1 MSEAQLLFLLAAVF
15 ALSFLAV
22 WLIEGAKF
30 YRRFRGKRLI
40 VCPENRKPAAVEVA
54 AASGAFSTLLA
65 PELHLRN
72 CSRWP
77 EKQDCGQY
85 CLSQI
90 EAAPEDCLV
99 TNIVRRWYLA
109 KHCAYCSRPFFHLEW
124 HEHRPALRDPAG
136 KTVQW
141 NEVPA
146 EKLPEVLAT
155 HAPVCWHCHVAESFR
170 RAHGELVTDR
180 PVRRAS

>member
-1 MSEAQLLFLLAAVF
+1 MTEADLLLLLAAAF
-15 ALSFLAV
+15 AGTLLLV
-22 WLIEGAKF
+22 WLIEGVKF
-30 YRRFRGKRLI
+30 YRTYHGKRI
-40 VCPENRKPAAVEVA
+40 ITCPETRRPAAVEVA
-54 AASGAFSTLLA
+54 AARGAFSTLVA
-65 PELHLRN
+65 PELRLRD

-77 EKQDCGQY
+77 EKKDCGQF

-99 TNIVRRWYLA
+99 TSIINRWYLG
-109 KHCAYCSRPFFHLEW
+109 KHCVYCSRPFLRLEW
-124 HEHRPALRDPAG
+124 NEHRPALRDAAG
-136 KTVQW
+136 ATVQW

-170 RAHGELVTDR
+170 HQHPELVTDR
-180 PVRRAS
+180 PVH